1 MRRTTSSGTRA
12 PSRPF
17 PRLLAAIAALV
28 VAAGLLTACGGG
40 DEDETRTAPNG
51 DKFNDADVAFAT
63 DMIPHHAQATEM
75 ANLTLGRK
83 GLDPKIA
90 GLAEEVRATQTVEIE
105 TMVDWLSAWGE
116 PVPETAQD
124 HANAHGGGG
133 EMDHGDMPG
142 MMSEDELSRLEAA
155 SGAEFERMWLEM
167 MIEHH
172 EGAVEMAAT
181 EEADGAFPGAV
192 KLAEDIQSS
201 QQKEIDLMQRLLDS

>member
-1 MRRTTSSGTRA
+1 MNGKLIA
-12 PSRPF
+12 
-17 PRLLAAIAALV
+17 LVAVLAAAITT
-28 VAAGLLTACGGG
+28 LTACGGG
-40 DEDETRTAPNG
+40 EETETRTAPNG

-63 DMIPHHAQATEM
+63 DMIPHHAQATAM

-124 HANAHGGGG
+124 HANAHGGGA

-172 EGAVEMAAT
+172 EGAVELAAT
-181 EEADGAFPGAV
+181 EETEGAFPPAV
-192 KLAEDIQSS
+192 EMAEDIQSS
-201 QQKEIDLMQRLLDS
+201 QQKEIDLMQGLLDS